1 MKLSDKIKIA
11 FSDLMNRKVRSILT
25 IIAVSIG
32 SLLLIIMMGLGDGII
47 NKMRD
52 MVSSF
57 GDTNLISV
65 MPIDASKSGGTGGMM
80 GGLTITENTDT
91 TQKVS
96 EVTTDKKEEDYTKKI
111 TIEDAEKIKG
121 MDGVEKIRMSIQGK
135 ATSLKLETGQYV
147 DRNVSVNGV
156 SLKYDY
162 DYKDKLVAGK
172 SIENGDN
179 DILVGE
185 NLAKRLGIENN
196 EDLIGKK
203 ITVKVEYP
211 AMTGMKIKD
220 PKEVQGT
227 IVGVLNRKDFTDTI
241 VMSDTKANPI
251 AGYFSENENYIEGNG
266 YSGISV
272 YGKEGTNIGNL
283 SNKIKADSGYQTFS
297 LSMISDMLD
306 MLGIVVKSILS
317 IAGIIVLLVATLG
330 LVNTVTMIIQ
340 EKRKMIGVMRSVGGS
355 KSHIRMIFIF
365 QSIMLGTA
373 GGVLGAVL
381 SSVGIL
387 FINEFVT
394 KKNNFV
400 ISLTATNVA
409 IAVGITLIISIL
421 AGLIPASKA
430 ARLNVVEAVA
440 EE

>member
-1 MKLSDKIKIA
+1 
-11 FSDLMNRKVRSILT
+11 
-25 IIAVSIG
+25 
-32 SLLLIIMMGLGDGII
+32 
-47 NKMRD
+47 KMRD

-65 MPIDASKSGGTGGMM
+65 MPIDANKSGDMM
-80 GGLTITENTDT
+80 GGFAIKETTDT
-91 TQKVS
+91 TKEVS
-96 EVTTDKKEEDYTKKI
+96 EVTTEKKEEDSTKKI
-111 TIEDAEKIKG
+111 TTEDAQKIKS
-121 MDGVEKIRMSIQGK
+121 MDGVEKIRMVIQGK
-135 ATSLKLETGQYV
+135 ATSVKLEDGQYV

-162 DYKDKLVAGK
+162 DYSDKLVAGK

-185 NLAKRLGIENN
+185 NLAKRLGLENN

-211 AMTGMKIKD
+211 AMNGMKIKD

-283 SNKIKADSGYQTFS
+283 SNKIKTDSGYQTFS
-297 LSMISDMLD
+297 FSMISDMLD

-373 GGVLGAVL
+373 GGVVGAVL

-387 FINEFVT
+387 VINEFIT

-409 IAVGITLIISIL
+409 IAVGITIVISIL

>member
-11 FSDLMNRKVRSILT
+11 FSDLMNRKGRSILT

-65 MPIDASKSGGTGGMM
+65 MPIDASKSPDAM
-80 GGLTITENTDT
+80 GGLTVMETTEAP
-91 TQKVS
+91 QGVS
-96 EVTTDKKEEDYTKKI
+96 EVTPEKEVEDFTKKI
-111 TIEDAEKIKG
+111 SMEDAQKIG
-121 MDGVEKIRMSIQGK
+121 NMDGVEKIRMSIQGK
-135 ATSLKLETGQYV
+135 ATSLRIENGEYV
-147 DRNVSVNGV
+147 DRNVSINGV

-162 DYKDKLVAGK
+162 DYTEKLVAGK

-185 NLAKRLGIENN
+185 NLAKRLGVESN

-211 AMTGMKIKD
+211 AMDGMIIKD
-220 PKEVQGT
+220 PKEVEGT
-227 IVGVLNRKDFTDTI
+227 IVGVLDRKEYTDTI

-251 AGYFSENENYIEGNG
+251 AGYFSEDENYIESNG
-266 YSGISV
+266 YSGLSV
-272 YGKEGTNIGNL
+272 YGEEETDIGAL
-283 SNKIKADSGYQTFS
+283 SNKIKADYGYQTFS

-306 MLGIVVKSILS
+306 MLGLVVKSILS

-355 KSHIRMIFIF
+355 KSHIRIIFIF

-381 SSVGIL
+381 SSGGIL
-387 FINEFVT
+387 FINEFIT

-400 ISLTATNVA
+400 ISLTASNVG
-409 IAVGITLIISIL
+409 IAVGITVIISIL